1 MSRISFFY
9 DLPSVYKVTLKA
21 LERREFT
28 IIEAD
33 ESKGLIKAAS
43 KGKILKPTINIEL
56 HIKTIANNQTA
67 LDIHS
72 KIKKTWLTPDGF
84 EAKAE
89 SKFINTLYKCFEN
102 I

>member
-9 DLPSVYKVTLKA
+9 DVPSVYKVSLKA
-21 LERREFT
+21 LERREFK

-33 ESKGLIKAAS
+33 EKNGVIKAAMR
-43 KGKILKPTINIEL
+43 GKMLKPGISIEL
-56 HIKTIANNQTA
+56 HLKTISENQTA
-67 LDIHS
+67 LDIQS
-72 KIKKTWLTPDGF
+72 KIKKTWLTPEGY

>member
-21 LERREFT
+21 LERREFK

-43 KGKILKPTINIEL
+43 KVKILKPTINIEL
-56 HIKTIANNQTA
+56 HIKTISNNQTA

-84 EAKAE
+84 EAKVE